1 MVKVTRRKGRTHHE
15 KRSKKKCRI
24 TKNGNKKC
32 RISIPNKKSKKRVKR
47 GKYKKKSEKR
57 RTKGG
62 LVFPSE
68 YYGVDSNQ
76 YHKKSTPVKVC
87 VKMV

>member
-1 MVKVTRRKGRTHHE
+1 MVKVTRRKGTPSHV
-15 KRSKKKCRI
+15 KRSKKKCKI
-24 TKNGNKKC
+24 TKNRHKKC
-32 RISIPNKKSKKRVKR
+32 SVSYKKKSKKRYR
-47 GKYKKKSEKR
+47 GKKGSGKR

-68 YYGVDSNQ
+68 YFGMKSGQ
-76 YHKKSTPVKVC
+76 YHKSSQPIKVC